1 MTEAAPPRRADASA
15 AVPIARV
22 VVMGVS
28 GCGKTTVGRALAASV
43 GWRYLEGDELH
54 PPENVALMAA
64 GTPLTDANRQG
75 WLEKIA
81 AMLANATQSGEGL
94 VVTCSAL
101 KRRYRDLLRGG
112 DAQLRLVFLHGP
124 RELLAERMAARQGH
138 YMPPSLLLSQLEALE
153 PPQADEGALGLPI
166 GPTPEALASVAE
178 TWLRHCAA
186 LAAVAAA
193 MPVSKR
199 ALAPS
204 PKPGPAPVSM
214 PASRA

>member
-1 MTEAAPPRRADASA
+1 
-15 AVPIARV
+15 
-22 VVMGVS
+22 MGVS
-28 GCGKTTVGRALAASV
+28 GCGKTTVGRALAVSAA
-43 GWRYLEGDELH
+43 WRYVEGDELH

-81 AMLANATQSGEGL
+81 AMLANATRSGEGL

-112 DAQLRLVFLHGP
+112 DAQLRFVFLHGP

-166 GPTPEALASVAE
+166 GPAPEALAAVAE
-178 TWLRHCAA
+178 TWLRRCAA
-186 LAAVAAA
+186 PTGSTAAKPASMDAASADTTPVSMSASAPASMPAA
-193 MPVSKR
+193 MPAVMPTST
-199 ALAPS
+199 
-204 PKPGPAPVSM
+204 
-214 PASRA
+214 PASPA